1 MSDLTRKVCM
11 IGDFGVGKTS
21 LVARF
26 VRGIFSQRYLT
37 TMGVKIDTKEVELT
51 NGRFVKLVLWDVAGT
66 NTLSSVERNYL
77 RGASGYLLVAD
88 GTRSR
93 TLESAR
99 ELHAQ
104 TQGLLGDVP
113 FLLLL
118 NKNDLPDEWEVDDS
132 SVPPNWQVMTS
143 SAKTGEGVEA
153 AFAALAS
160 RVIDR

>member
-1 MSDLTRKVCM
+1 MPDLTRKVCM

-37 TMGVKIDTKEVELT
+37 TMGVKIDTKDVKLA
-51 NGRFVKLVLWDVAGT
+51 NGRSVKLVLWDVAGT

-99 ELHAQ
+99 ELYAQ
-104 TQGLLGDVP
+104 TAGLLGDVP

-118 NKNDLPDEWEVDDS
+118 NKSDLRDEWEVDES
-132 SVPPNWQVMTS
+132 SAPPEWQVINT

-153 AFAALAS
+153 AFAALA
-160 RVIDR
+160 RCVVDH